1 MKNNLLIFGTKNFNN
16 SLHEVK
22 EYLSFSLLF
31 FNKDTSSKLLISDVD
46 FVLIDSDVCNDMKI
60 TDFINNIKNKPSLL
74 LIKQGSSSF
83 NKLTYDKKINLPLSL
98 IEISDNITNI
108 MISKKFKQN
117 STLQIREYIVDKNER
132 KLIKNK
138 SSITITEREIELIEL
153 LSTEKKPLSKNTILK
168 KVWKYAD
175 NVDTHTIETHIYRLR
190 KKILVTFKDAN
201 FITNSKFGYSILK

>member
-16 SLHEVK
+16 SLYEVK

-74 LIKQGSSSF
+74 LIKHGSSSF

-117 STLQIREYIVDKNER
+117 STLQIRGYIVDKNER

-153 LSTEKKPLSKNTILK
+153 LSTEKKPLSKNIILK

-190 KKILVTFKDAN
+190 KKILVIFKDAN
-201 FITNSKFGYSILK
+201 LVIQF

>member
-16 SLHEVK
+16 SLYEVK
-22 EYLSFSLLF
+22 EHLSFSLLF

-117 STLQIREYIVDKNER
+117 STLQIRGYIVDKNER

-153 LSTEKKPLSKNTILK
+153 LSTEKKPLSKNIILK

-190 KKILVTFKDAN
+190 KKILVIFKDAN

>member
-16 SLHEVK
+16 SLYEVK

-117 STLQIREYIVDKNER
+117 STLQIRGYIVDKNER

-153 LSTEKKPLSKNTILK
+153 LSTEKKPLSKNIILK

-190 KKILVTFKDAN
+190 KKILVIFKDAN